1 MLLQCSYER
10 FLGHIWKECFVSWRP
25 WLWSV
30 LFFSFHF
37 YFRDIAR
44 FCREKKA
51 LVLTGD
57 SDFLVFE
64 LEGIVLIDGIKSL
77 FHPRVYYQERIL
89 QHFNISREQLYYFVT
104 LRGNDFIGASNNVLK
119 KDENTKMSPSETL
132 EYVKQ
137 HFTQAVTTTKKYQK
151 VKEYYENRQ
160 VEYPWNS
167 LTLDKSKATTIKQ
180 RVKQGSTAR
189 SLLRNRN
196 LGGYFYDYTVLLS
209 I

>member
-1 MLLQCSYER
+1 MR
-10 FLGHIWKECFVSWRP
+10 
-25 WLWSV
+25 
-30 LFFSFHF
+30 
-37 YFRDIAR
+37 
-44 FCREKKA
+44 
-51 LVLTGD
+51 
-57 SDFLVFE
+57 
-64 LEGIVLIDGIKSL
+64 
-77 FHPRVYYQERIL
+77 
-89 QHFNISREQLYYFVT
+89 HFNVSRKQLYYFVT
-104 LRGNDFIGASNNVLK
+104 LRGNDFISASNNVLK

-132 EYVKQ
+132 EYVKK
-137 HFTQAVTTTKKYQK
+137 HFTQAVKTTKKYQK

-209 I
+209 IQRS